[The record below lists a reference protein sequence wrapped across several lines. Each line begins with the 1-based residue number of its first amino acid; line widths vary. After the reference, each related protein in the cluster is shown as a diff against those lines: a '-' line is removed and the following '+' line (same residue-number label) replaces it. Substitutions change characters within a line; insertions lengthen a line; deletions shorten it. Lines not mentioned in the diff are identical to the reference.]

1 MKHLLL
7 VLSLIAWTPNWA
19 SEAKITDWWHTY
31 YLTKD
36 DSRVSEFWD
45 RTVAR
50 GGLKLSPQ
58 VREKFIGFFGAVF
71 RQNPDL
77 LRAKIKSIP
86 KEAGVEQDGIVLIL
100 WLADQDYSRGL
111 LRDSGFAKVADTPI
125 PLIQNRQIER
135 EEDADFLESWYNA
148 TGSIEALMPM
158 VRLIKETDWSQKNSK
173 ADYAGSMIV
182 EICRRDVKARIYI
195 RVLVEQKD
203 LTKDARTVLEHA
215 LSAEPKA

>member
-1 MKHLLL
+1 MKYILLL
-7 VLSLIAWTPNWA
+7 LSLIAWTPSWA
-19 SEAKITDWWHTY
+19 SEAKLTDWMQSY

-45 RTVAR
+45 RTVTR
-50 GGLKLSPQ
+50 GGLKLGPQ
-58 VREKFIGFFGAVF
+58 MREKLIGFFGAVF

-77 LRAKIKSIP
+77 LRASIKSIP

-111 LRDSGFAKVADTPI
+111 LRDAGFAKVADTSI
-125 PLIQNRQIER
+125 PPIQNRQIER

-148 TGSIEALMPM
+148 TGNIEALMPM
-158 VRLIKETDWSQKNSK
+158 VRLIKETDWAQKNPK
-173 ADYAGSMIV
+173 ADYTGAMV
-182 EICRRDVKARIYI
+182 AEICRRDVKARIYI

-203 LTKDARTVLEHA
+203 LTKDARAVLEHA

>member
-1 MKHLLL
+1 MKYILLL
-7 VLSLIAWTPNWA
+7 LSLIAWTPSWA
-19 SEAKITDWWHTY
+19 SEAKLTDWMHTY

-36 DSRVSEFWD
+36 DSRVSEVWD

-50 GGLKLSPQ
+50 GGLKLGPQ
-58 VREKFIGFFGAVF
+58 VREKLIGFFGAVF

-77 LRAKIKSIP
+77 LRASIKSIP

-111 LRDSGFAKVADTPI
+111 LRDAGFAKVADTSI
-125 PLIQNRQIER
+125 PPIQNRQIER

-148 TGSIEALMPM
+148 TGNIQALMPM
-158 VRLIKETDWSQKNSK
+158 VRLIKETDWSQEDPKVGYTG
-173 ADYAGSMIV
+173 AMIV
-182 EICRRDVKARIYI
+182 EICRRDAKARKHI
-195 RVLVEQKD
+195 RELVEQKD
-203 LTKDARTVLEHA
+203 LTKDARAVLEHA